1 MFQPWSKKDS
11 GQKIRK
17 RKNEKIRS
25 MTSTVEL
32 FHMIAIGKFRNI
44 HVIFPKYLNLERV
57 MTLLSEG

>member
-32 FHMIAIGKFRNI
+32 FHMIAIGKLRNI
-44 HVIFPKYLNLERV
+44 HPMFYEYLNLERV

>member
-1 MFQPWSKKDS
+1 MFQPLPQKKDS

-32 FHMIAIGKFRNI
+32 FHMIAIGKLRNI
-44 HVIFPKYLNLERV
+44 HAIFTN
-57 MTLLSEG
+57 TSI

>member
-44 HVIFPKYLNLERV
+44 HAIFYEYLNLERV
-57 MTLLSEG
+57 MTLRSEG

>member
-32 FHMIAIGKFRNI
+32 FHMIAIGKLWNI
-44 HVIFPKYLNLERV
+44 HPFFYEYLNLERV
-57 MTLLSEG
+57 MTLRSEG